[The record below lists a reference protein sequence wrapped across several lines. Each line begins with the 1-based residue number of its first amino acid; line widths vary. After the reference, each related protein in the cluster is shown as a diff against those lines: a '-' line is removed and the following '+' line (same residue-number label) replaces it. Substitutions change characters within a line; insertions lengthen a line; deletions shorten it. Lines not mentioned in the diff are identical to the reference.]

1 MDETGLLPG
10 EKDTQ
15 RGRVMEE
22 REGVVTAGYMQVTEG
37 RAEEGPE
44 ERR

>member
-15 RGRVMEE
+15 RGRMMEE
-22 REGVVTAGYMQVTEG
+22 RNGVVTEG
-37 RAEEGPE
+37 
-44 ERR
+44 